1 MKAKR
6 YAVSVQ
12 YGAGHHFFMGYHD
25 ALPEAVDQ
33 AVVIGETR
41 IKDYDNRKG
50 RRGVRPRVMVWEQVD
65 VTTALNYE
73 GPDEGKP
80 ETLVAPDVEVL
91 NGSEFM
97 ERPSAREDNPKPAH
111 HVTLEVI
118 ADGALAG
125 NS

>member
-12 YGAGHHFFMGYHD
+12 YGAGYHFFRGYHD
-25 ALPEAVDQ
+25 SLPEAVDQ
-33 AVVIGETR
+33 ATVIEETTV
-41 IKDYDNRKG
+41 KPYDSKKG
-50 RRGVRPRVMVWEQVD
+50 RRGVRPRVMIWEQVD
-65 VTTALNYE
+65 MTRFGTE
-73 GPDEGKP
+73 
-80 ETLVAPDVEVL
+80 VEVL

-97 ERPSAREDNPKPAH
+97 GRPSDRELPPHTHSTGA
-111 HVTLEVI
+111 VTLEVI

>member
-33 AVVIGETR
+33 ATVIGETR

-65 VTTALNYE
+65 AASLF
-73 GPDEGKP
+73 
-80 ETLVAPDVEVL
+80 ARPDVEIL

-97 ERPSAREDNPKPAH
+97 ERAPAREDNPKPSH

-118 ADGALAG
+118 SDGALAG
-125 NS
+125 VS